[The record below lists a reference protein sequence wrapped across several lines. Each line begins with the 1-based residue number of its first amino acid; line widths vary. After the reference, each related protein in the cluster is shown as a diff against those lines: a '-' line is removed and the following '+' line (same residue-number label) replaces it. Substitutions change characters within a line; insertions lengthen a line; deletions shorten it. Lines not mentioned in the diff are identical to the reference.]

1 MSQSLLPL
9 PEPAPT
15 IRRGRPPGARNRRS
29 LDLARYVEAMFGG
42 MTPGQQAAELG
53 LVKPAD
59 LKRAKAQAKALGI
72 PDHGLGPLALAMAVK
87 ARQLASAIGC
97 ETKEAWL
104 LLQRERAE
112 LMPYIHQ
119 RQAPMSEAAGKAPA
133 TVFLVP
139 EGEADPQP
147 LADLTPDPDDIEF
160 IEELDEAEGE
170 VT

>member
-1 MSQSLLPL
+1 M
-9 PEPAPT
+9 
-15 IRRGRPPGARNRRS
+15 
-29 LDLARYVEAMFGG
+29 
-42 MTPGQQAAELG
+42 
-53 LVKPAD
+53 
-59 LKRAKAQAKALGI
+59 
-72 PDHGLGPLALAMAVK
+72 ALAMAVK

-119 RQAPMSEAAGKAPA
+119 KQAQAADGSGKTPA

-139 EGEADPQP
+139 EGEAEPAG

-160 IEELDEAEGE
+160 IEELDEPEPE
-170 VT
+170 VG